1 MDDDDD
7 EDDGGESPLVGNF
20 LNLCFS
26 IFVPKFVPIFSKNI
40 FLSQN
45 LEVCMCVCACGGGDY
60 CLVMTM
66 MIMMVAAARFGGA
79 SCRQLGPGSCLR
91 SCTSS

>member
-1 MDDDDD
+1 MWGCRWRSVPRDLPASQLSPHCPLSQMDDDVDDDDD

-45 LEVCMCVCACGGGDY
+45 LEVCMCVCACGGG
-60 CLVMTM
+60 T
-66 MIMMVAAARFGGA
+66 IA
-79 SCRQLGPGSCLR
+79 
-91 SCTSS
+91 

>member
-1 MDDDDD
+1 MDDDVDDDDD

-45 LEVCMCVCACGGGDY
+45 LDVCMSNCQLIVITWFQCVKK
-60 CLVMTM
+60 LLWVPM
-66 MIMMVAAARFGGA
+66 
-79 SCRQLGPGSCLR
+79 GSQTRHLWPK
-91 SCTSS
+91 